1 LYATKKY
8 TKSNHQTNTVASL
21 EMNNYTQPNY
31 IPSAASINYEPT
43 SNTYPPNIYQTT
55 TEEFSKSAL

>member
-1 LYATKKY
+1 
-8 TKSNHQTNTVASL
+8 
-21 EMNNYTQPNY
+21 MNNYTQPNY

-43 SNTYPPNIYQTT
+43 SNTYPPNIYQTS